1 MVCYLKPVFLI
12 FCFAVNSIKFH
23 PSEQLALTGM
33 FVFPFLNEII
43 SNLKTAVNLYSFVST
58 IRIIHSTYES

>member
-33 FVFPFLNEII
+33 FVFPFLNEIT
-43 SNLKTAVNLYSFVST
+43 SNLKTAVNFVFFC
-58 IRIIHSTYES
+58 